1 MLRKVMGTARQKK
14 DKKGYGH
21 RGEKQLEQSEN
32 GGPLGL
38 LQQGEGGEMGELA
51 WQQDLFGPKF

>member
-1 MLRKVMGTARQKK
+1 MGTARQKK

-38 LQQGEGGEMGELA
+38 LQQGEGGGRGELA